1 MRHVC
6 AIVGVSSLSMG
17 AHDNCRESPG
27 VDAEVMPQL
36 QRHKNRKGSAV
47 GWAAVLGRLLR
58 HAVWNL
64 VDGETHQLPVDNTTT
79 AIGMPAGQGLE
90 LGNLEKSIEILVIV
104 GGVPQFGNQRRGA
117 RS

>member
-27 VDAEVMPQL
+27 VDAELMPQL
-36 QRHKNRKGSAV
+36 QRQKNRICSAA

-64 VDGETHQLPVDNTTT
+64 VDGERHQLPVDNTTT
-79 AIGMPAGQGLE
+79 TIGMPASHWLE
-90 LGNLEKSIEILVIV
+90 LGNLEKSIEMQV
-104 GGVPQFGNQRRGA
+104 
-117 RS
+117 